1 MNVMTRESRS
11 ELYHRLKWLTFFR
24 LLFTTLLLGGA
35 AYIHSEGGSSFLTP
49 PLVAIYSLTVGIFF
63 LSLIYALLLN
73 RLRQHQRFALFQ
85 VSGDTLIVSVMIY
98 LTGGFSSVFPFL
110 YLVVMIYSS
119 MLIYRKGSLIMAALC
134 SIQYGAMVDLEYYGL
149 LKPFISSGLQIP
161 LSDQWRYVMLKILMV
176 SLGCF
181 AVSFLSSLLA
191 EQVRRSRRELAVM
204 EEQVR
209 RVEKMA
215 TVGEMAAGL
224 AHEIKNPLASLS
236 GSIQLLREEVEFN
249 EDHDRLMNV
258 VLREAN
264 RLNSLLSNFLLFAR
278 PQARKLEKIEL
289 KKALEET
296 VSLFEKNINCADR
309 ITINSS
315 FLSGIWVEMD
325 PTHLHQVLW
334 NLLLNAAEAIDGSGC
349 IVISMHPSGSANVRI
364 EISDT
369 GCGMSQ
375 EKTKLIFD
383 PFYTT
388 KSFGTGLG
396 LSIVHRILETY
407 GFWVTVDSVPNK
419 GTTFKIELKRGE
431 PPVRHNSVTSHG

>member
-1 MNVMTRESRS
+1 
-11 ELYHRLKWLTFFR
+11 
-24 LLFTTLLLGGA
+24 
-35 AYIHSEGGSSFLTP
+35 
-49 PLVAIYSLTVGIFF
+49 
-63 LSLIYALLLN
+63 
-73 RLRQHQRFALFQ
+73 
-85 VSGDTLIVSVMIY
+85 
-98 LTGGFSSVFPFL
+98 
-110 YLVVMIYSS
+110 MIYSS

-161 LSDQWRYVMLKILMV
+161 MSDQWRYVMLKILMV

-191 EQVRRSRRELAVM
+191 EQVRKSRRELAAM

-309 ITINSS
+309 ITINAS

-325 PTHLHQVLW
+325 QTHLHQVLW

-349 IVISMHPSGSANVRI
+349 IVISMHPSGSANVRV

-407 GFWVTVDSVPNK
+407 GFWVTVDSIPNK

-431 PPVRHNSVTSHG
+431 PPVRHNSAAIHG

>member
-1 MNVMTRESRS
+1 M
-11 ELYHRLKWLTFFR
+11 
-24 LLFTTLLLGGA
+24 
-35 AYIHSEGGSSFLTP
+35 I
-49 PLVAIYSLTVGIFF
+49 
-63 LSLIYALLLN
+63 
-73 RLRQHQRFALFQ
+73 
-85 VSGDTLIVSVMIY
+85 SV
-98 LTGGFSSVFPFL
+98 
-110 YLVVMIYSS
+110 
-119 MLIYRKGSLIMAALC
+119 
-134 SIQYGAMVDLEYYGL
+134 
-149 LKPFISSGLQIP
+149 
-161 LSDQWRYVMLKILMV
+161 
-176 SLGCF
+176 GCF

-191 EQVRRSRRELAVM
+191 EQVRKSRHELAVM

-236 GSIQLLREEVEFN
+236 GSIQLLREEVPFN
-249 EDHDRLMNV
+249 EDHDRLMNI

-278 PQARKLEKIEL
+278 PQARRLERIEL

-309 ITINSS
+309 ITIDTS
-315 FLSGIWVEMD
+315 FFPGIWVEMD

-334 NLLLNAAEAIDGSGC
+334 NLLLNAAEAIDGNGC
-349 IVISMHPSGSANVRI
+349 ISVSMHPSGSSTVRV

-369 GCGMSQ
+369 GCGMPI
-375 EKTKLIFD
+375 EKVKLIFD

-388 KSFGTGLG
+388 KSYGTGLG

-407 GFWVTVDSVPNK
+407 GFWVTVDSTPHK
-419 GTTFKIELKRGE
+419 GTTFKIELKRSSSPGAGQ
-431 PPVRHNSVTSHG
+431 HSG